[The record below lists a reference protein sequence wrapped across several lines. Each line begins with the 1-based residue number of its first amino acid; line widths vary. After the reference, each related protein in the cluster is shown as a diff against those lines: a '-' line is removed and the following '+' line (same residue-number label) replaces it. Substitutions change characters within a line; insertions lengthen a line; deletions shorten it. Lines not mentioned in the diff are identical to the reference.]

1 MDGGRDRMML
11 RQRQIGIALAAL
23 AMLTIAPI
31 SGCSGGSEHTQ
42 TTVTRTVN
50 PPPKTYAS
58 TEEPT
63 DTAVPPTTVTTTTTT
78 TTDRPDSVLGAT
90 AHAIG
95 TIVMLPFRVVGDTL
109 SLIF

>member
-1 MDGGRDRMML
+1 
-11 RQRQIGIALAAL
+11 LAAF
-23 AMLTIAPI
+23 AMFTIAAI
-31 SGCSGGSEHTQ
+31 GGCSGGSERMQ
-42 TTVTRTVN
+42 TTVTQTAN

-58 TEEPT
+58 AEEPI
-63 DTAVPPTTVTTTTTT
+63 DTTVPPTTVTTTTTT

-95 TIVMLPFRVVGDTL
+95 TVVMLPFRVVGDTL